1 MEKTPPLINKF
12 KKGKTMKTK
21 FPFEMSIDENKFK
34 LEYRELKKSEAR
46 ELVAEFAELK
56 KQIDASD
63 ALKSEIASLEEKKD
77 IKNDIAST
85 QSGDKKAKTLQEVLV
100 LIEQIDAKRA
110 EQKELAN
117 ASIDLDVAAK
127 KRFDLTLGGED
138 LEKFKAEIEDKGL
151 SYLSVM
157 GAIDAA
163 IEAERSKK

>member
-1 MEKTPPLINKF
+1 
-12 KKGKTMKTK
+12 MKTR
-21 FPFEMSIDENKFK
+21 FPFEINIDENKFK

-63 ALKSEIASLEEKKD
+63 SLKTEIAALEEKKE
-77 IKNDIAST
+77 IKNGIAST
-85 QSGDKKAKTLQEVLV
+85 QSGDKKAKTLQEVLA

-138 LEKFKAEIEDKGL
+138 IEKFKAEIEDKGL

-157 GAIDAA
+157 GAIDSA
-163 IEAERSKK
+163 IEAERVKK

>member
-1 MEKTPPLINKF
+1 
-12 KKGKTMKTK
+12 MKTR
-21 FPFEMSIDENKFK
+21 FPFEINIDENKFK

-56 KQIDASD
+56 KQIDASE
-63 ALKSEIASLEEKKD
+63 AVKGEIASLEEKKE

-85 QSGDKKAKTLQEVLV
+85 QSGDKKAKTLQEVFA
-100 LIEQIDAKRA
+100 LIEQIEAKRA

-117 ASIDLDVAAK
+117 ASIDLDVVAK
-127 KRFDLTLGGED
+127 KRFDLTLGGAD
-138 LEKFKAEIEDKGL
+138 LDKFKAEIEDKGL

>member
-1 MEKTPPLINKF
+1 
-12 KKGKTMKTK
+12 MKTR
-21 FPFEMSIDENKFK
+21 FPFEINIDENKFK

-63 ALKSEIASLEEKKD
+63 TLKSEIASLEEKKE
-77 IKNDIAST
+77 IKNGIAST
-85 QSGDKKAKTLQEVLV
+85 QSGDKKAKTLQEALA

-163 IEAERSKK
+163 IEAERVKK

>member
-1 MEKTPPLINKF
+1 VGDL
-12 KKGKTMKTK
+12 
-21 FPFEMSIDENKFK
+21 
-34 LEYRELKKSEAR
+34 
-46 ELVAEFAELK
+46 AELK

-63 ALKSEIASLEEKKD
+63 SLKTEIAALEEKKD

-85 QSGDKKAKTLQEVLV
+85 QSGDKKAETLQEVLA
-100 LIEQIDAKRA
+100 LIEQIEAKRA

>member
-1 MEKTPPLINKF
+1 
-12 KKGKTMKTK
+12 MKTR
-21 FPFEMSIDENKFK
+21 FPFEINIDENKFK

-63 ALKSEIASLEEKKD
+63 ALKSEIASLEEKKE
-77 IKNDIAST
+77 IKNGIAST
-85 QSGDKKAKTLQEVLV
+85 QSGDKKAKTLQEVLA

-157 GAIDAA
+157 GAIDTA
-163 IEAERSKK
+163 IEAERVKK

>member
-1 MEKTPPLINKF
+1 
-12 KKGKTMKTK
+12 MKTR
-21 FPFEMSIDENKFK
+21 FPFEINIDENKFK

-46 ELVAEFAELK
+46 DLVGEFAELK

-63 ALKSEIASLEEKKD
+63 ALKSEISSLEEKKD
-77 IKNDIAST
+77 IKREIAST
-85 QSGDKKAKTLQEVLV
+85 QTGKEKAKTLQEVLA
-100 LIEQIDAKRA
+100 LNEQIEAKRT

-163 IEAERSKK
+163 IEAERVKK

>member
-1 MEKTPPLINKF
+1 
-12 KKGKTMKTK
+12 MKTK
-21 FPFEMSIDENKFK
+21 FPFEINIDENKFK

>member
-1 MEKTPPLINKF
+1 
-12 KKGKTMKTK
+12 MKTR
-21 FPFEMSIDENKFK
+21 FPFEINIDENKFK

-63 ALKSEIASLEEKKD
+63 ALKNEIASLEEKKD

-85 QSGDKKAKTLQEVLV
+85 QSGDKKAKILQEVLA
-100 LIEQIDAKRA
+100 LIEQIEAKRA
-110 EQKELAN
+110 EQKELAS

-127 KRFDLTLGGED
+127 KRFDLTLGGAD

-157 GAIDAA
+157 SAIDAA

>member
-1 MEKTPPLINKF
+1 M
-12 KKGKTMKTK
+12 
-21 FPFEMSIDENKFK
+21 
-34 LEYRELKKSEAR
+34 
-46 ELVAEFAELK
+46 
-56 KQIDASD
+56 
-63 ALKSEIASLEEKKD
+63 
-77 IKNDIAST
+77 
-85 QSGDKKAKTLQEVLV
+85 QEVLA
-100 LIEQIDAKRA
+100 LIEQIEAKRA

-163 IEAERSKK
+163 IEAERVKK

>member
-1 MEKTPPLINKF
+1 
-12 KKGKTMKTK
+12 MKTK

-63 ALKSEIASLEEKKD
+63 ALKSEIASLEEKKE
-77 IKNDIAST
+77 IKNGIAST
-85 QSGDKKAKTLQEVLV
+85 QSGDKKAKTLQEVLA

-127 KRFDLTLGGED
+127 KRFDL
-138 LEKFKAEIEDKGL
+138 FKPPTG
-151 SYLSVM
+151 
-157 GAIDAA
+157 
-163 IEAERSKK
+163 

>member
-1 MEKTPPLINKF
+1 
-12 KKGKTMKTK
+12 MKTR
-21 FPFEMSIDENKFK
+21 FPFEINIDENKFQ
-34 LEYRELKKSEAR
+34 LEYR
-46 ELVAEFAELK
+46 ELK

-63 ALKSEIASLEEKKD
+63 ALKGEIASLEEKKE
-77 IKNDIAST
+77 IKNGIAST
-85 QSGDKKAKTLQEVLV
+85 QSGDEKAKTLQEVLA
-100 LIEQIDAKRA
+100 LIEQIEAKRA
-110 EQKELAN
+110 EQKELAS

>member
-1 MEKTPPLINKF
+1 
-12 KKGKTMKTK
+12 MKTK

-46 ELVAEFAELK
+46 DLVGEFAELK
-56 KQIDASD
+56 KQIDAIDS
-63 ALKSEIASLEEKKD
+63 LKIEIAALEEKKD

-85 QSGDKKAKTLQEVLV
+85 QSGDKKAKTLLEVLA
-100 LIEQIDAKRA
+100 LIEQIEAKRA

-138 LEKFKAEIEDKGL
+138 IEKFKAEIEDKGL

>member
-1 MEKTPPLINKF
+1 
-12 KKGKTMKTK
+12 MKTK

-46 ELVAEFAELK
+46 DLVGEFAELK

-63 ALKSEIASLEEKKD
+63 SLKTEIAAL
-77 IKNDIAST
+77 AST
-85 QSGDKKAKTLQEVLV
+85 QSGDKKAKTLQEVLA
-100 LIEQIDAKRA
+100 LNEQIEAKRA
-110 EQKELAN
+110 EQKELAS
-117 ASIDLDVAAK
+117 ASIDIDVMAK
-127 KRFDLTLGGED
+127 KRLDLTLGGAD

-157 GAIDAA
+157 SAIDAA

>member
-1 MEKTPPLINKF
+1 
-12 KKGKTMKTK
+12 MKTR
-21 FPFEMSIDENKFK
+21 FPFEINIDENKFK

-46 ELVAEFAELK
+46 DLVGEFAELK

-85 QSGDKKAKTLQEVLV
+85 QSGDEKAKTLQEVLA
-100 LIEQIDAKRA
+100 LIEQIEAKRA
-110 EQKELAN
+110 EQKELAS

>member
-1 MEKTPPLINKF
+1 
-12 KKGKTMKTK
+12 MKTR
-21 FPFEMSIDENKFK
+21 FPFEINIDENKFK

-63 ALKSEIASLEEKKD
+63 TLKSEIASLEEKKE
-77 IKNDIAST
+77 IKNGIAST
-85 QSGDKKAKTLQEVLV
+85 QSGDKKAKTLQEVLA

-157 GAIDAA
+157 SAIDAA

>member
-1 MEKTPPLINKF
+1 
-12 KKGKTMKTK
+12 MKTR
-21 FPFEMSIDENKFK
+21 FPFVINVDENKFQ

-85 QSGDKKAKTLQEVLV
+85 QSGDKKAKILQEVLA
-100 LIEQIDAKRA
+100 LIEQIEAKRA
-110 EQKELAN
+110 EQKELAS

-127 KRFDLTLGGED
+127 KRFDLTLGGAD
-138 LEKFKAEIEDKGL
+138 LEKFKAEIENKGL

>member
-1 MEKTPPLINKF
+1 
-12 KKGKTMKTK
+12 MKTR
-21 FPFEMSIDENKFK
+21 FPFVINVDENKFQ

-85 QSGDKKAKTLQEVLV
+85 QSGDKKAKILQEVLA
-100 LIEQIDAKRA
+100 LIEQIEAKRA
-110 EQKELAN
+110 EQKELAS

-127 KRFDLTLGGED
+127 KRFDLTLGGAD

-163 IEAERSKK
+163 IEAERVKK

>member
-1 MEKTPPLINKF
+1 
-12 KKGKTMKTK
+12 MKTK

-46 ELVAEFAELK
+46 ELVAEFAELR

-63 ALKSEIASLEEKKD
+63 ALKSEIASLEEKKE
-77 IKNDIAST
+77 IKNGIAST

>member
-1 MEKTPPLINKF
+1 
-12 KKGKTMKTK
+12 MKTK
-21 FPFEMSIDENKFK
+21 FPFEINIDENKFK

-63 ALKSEIASLEEKKD
+63 ALKSEIASLEEKKE
-77 IKNDIAST
+77 IKNGIAST
-85 QSGDKKAKTLQEVLV
+85 QSGDKKAKTLQEVLA

-163 IEAERSKK
+163 IEAERPKK

>member
-1 MEKTPPLINKF
+1 
-12 KKGKTMKTK
+12 MKTK

-56 KQIDASD
+56 KQIDASE
-63 ALKSEIASLEEKKD
+63 AVKGEIASLEEKKE

-85 QSGDKKAKTLQEVLV
+85 QSGDKKAKTLQEVFA
-100 LIEQIDAKRA
+100 LIEQIEAKRA

-117 ASIDLDVAAK
+117 ASIDLDVVAK
-127 KRFDLTLGGED
+127 KRFDLTLGGAD
-138 LEKFKAEIEDKGL
+138 LDKFKAEIEDKGL

>member
-1 MEKTPPLINKF
+1 
-12 KKGKTMKTK
+12 MKTK
-21 FPFEMSIDENKFK
+21 FPFEINIDENKFK

-46 ELVAEFAELK
+46 DLVGEFAELK

-63 ALKSEIASLEEKKD
+63 ALKSEIKKD
-77 IKNDIAST
+77 TAST
-85 QSGDKKAKTLQEVLV
+85 QSGKEKAKTMQEVLA
-100 LIEQIDAKRA
+100 LIEQIEAKRA
-110 EQKELAN
+110 EQKELAS
-117 ASIDLDVAAK
+117 ASIDLDVMAK
-127 KRFDLTLGGED
+127 KRLDLTLGGED

>member
-1 MEKTPPLINKF
+1 
-12 KKGKTMKTK
+12 MKTR
-21 FPFEMSIDENKFK
+21 FPFEINIDENKFK

-63 ALKSEIASLEEKKD
+63 ALKSEIASLEEKKE
-77 IKNDIAST
+77 IKNGIAST
-85 QSGDKKAKTLQEVLV
+85 QSGDKKAKTLQEVLA
-100 LIEQIDAKRA
+100 LIEQIDVKRA

-138 LEKFKAEIEDKGL
+138 LEKFKTEIEDKGL

>member
-1 MEKTPPLINKF
+1 
-12 KKGKTMKTK
+12 MKTR
-21 FPFEMSIDENKFK
+21 FPFEINIDENKFK

-63 ALKSEIASLEEKKD
+63 ALKSEIASLEEKKE
-77 IKNDIAST
+77 IKNGIAST
-85 QSGDKKAKTLQEVLV
+85 QSGDKKAKTLQEVLA

-110 EQKELAN
+110 EQKELAS

-157 GAIDAA
+157 GAIDSA
-163 IEAERSKK
+163 IEAERVKK

>member
-1 MEKTPPLINKF
+1 
-12 KKGKTMKTK
+12 MKTR
-21 FPFEMSIDENKFK
+21 FPFEINIDENKFQ
-34 LEYRELKKSEAR
+34 LEYR
-46 ELVAEFAELK
+46 ELK

-63 ALKSEIASLEEKKD
+63 ALKNEIASLEEKKD

-85 QSGDKKAKTLQEVLV
+85 QSGDKKAKTLQEVLA
-100 LIEQIDAKRA
+100 LIEQIEAKRA
-110 EQKELAN
+110 EQKELAS
-117 ASIDLDVAAK
+117 ASIDIDVMAK
-127 KRFDLTLGGED
+127 KRLDLTLGGAD

>member
-1 MEKTPPLINKF
+1 
-12 KKGKTMKTK
+12 MKTR
-21 FPFEMSIDENKFK
+21 FPFEINVDENKFQ

-85 QSGDKKAKTLQEVLV
+85 QSGDEKAKTLQEVLA
-100 LIEQIDAKRA
+100 LIEQIEAKRA
-110 EQKELAN
+110 EQKELAS
-117 ASIDLDVAAK
+117 ASIDIDVMAK
-127 KRFDLTLGGED
+127 KRLDLTLGGAD

>member
-1 MEKTPPLINKF
+1 
-12 KKGKTMKTK
+12 MKTK